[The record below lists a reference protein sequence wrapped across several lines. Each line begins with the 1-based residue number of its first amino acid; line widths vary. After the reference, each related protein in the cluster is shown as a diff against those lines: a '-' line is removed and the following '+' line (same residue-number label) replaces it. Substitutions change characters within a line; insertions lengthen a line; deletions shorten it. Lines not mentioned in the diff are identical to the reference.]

1 MSQSSQGQEPIIRI
15 GSLIP
20 ENQELLS
27 VEPGDSVYTAISY
40 MKRHNYSQLP
50 VMDASERFF
59 GVISW
64 RSIGEQYTSPDSP
77 SPELVSHCTDSK
89 VQPVSGDQS
98 LFDPATIEEIDIR
111 DFIVLKDEAGMVVG
125 IVTAADLATRFERF
139 GKAFA
144 ITGEIELRLRD
155 FVQRKFSDEEIGKL
169 MKLSHP
175 EIPGQASFG
184 RNRSFWD
191 FVKLLHYG
199 SSVLPSSIDREHF
212 HSDIEEVRLIRNRL
226 MHFHSGELEEATD
239 SDIETLQN
247 VLKGVMELQ

>member
-77 SPELVSHCTDSK
+77 SPVLVSHCTDSK

-144 ITGEIELRLRD
+144 LVGEIELRLRH
-155 FVQRKFSDEEIGKL
+155 FVERNLSAEEICGIKRKPRL
-169 MKLSHP
+169 DFTEEDSSTQNQNFRTYAKVFYYLSEVP
-175 EIPGQASFG
+175 CRRVDTDQLA
-184 RNRSFWD
+184 
-191 FVKLLHYG
+191 K
-199 SSVLPSSIDREHF
+199 
-212 HSDIEEVRLIRNRL
+212 DILAVRLIRNRL
-226 MHFHSGELEEATD
+226 MHFDSGALEEAT
-239 SDIETLQN
+239 
-247 VLKGVMELQ
+247 VCRY